1 MAVSFYIPTNS
12 ARGVPFSPYPL
23 QHLLFVDFFV
33 DSHSDGELKS
43 GTLLEP
49 RGVEWGGSWEEGIK
63 REDTYIYLWLI
74 HVDIRQKPTQYCKAI
89 ILQLKFLKNFK
100 KESENKE
107 TEKYKDSLEILKTLM
122 YKLVEGADSLK

>member
-1 MAVSFYIPTNS
+1 M
-12 ARGVPFSPYPL
+12 
-23 QHLLFVDFFV
+23 
-33 DSHSDGELKS
+33 
-43 GTLLEP
+43 
-49 RGVEWGGSWEEGIK
+49 
-63 REDTYIYLWLI
+63 YIYLLLI